1 MYKAFF
7 GLRSNP
13 FEITPDPTFFFATP
27 RHNEALASLYHGV
40 THRKGFVVLTG
51 EVGTGKT
58 LMVRCLLDLLRHEQV
73 AMAVVFNPRLAVLEF
88 LQYVA
93 LDLGLTV
100 AGKSK
105 SELLIEFNQYLIQRF
120 QQGLNTVIIIDDAQ
134 QLSRALLEEVRLL
147 TNLETTQQK
156 LVQIVLVGQPELD
169 EVLDSVEL
177 RQLKQRIGLRCQ
189 LRPLSWQEMCS
200 YVVQRLTLAG
210 NKEIAWT
217 LFPDATLTRIY
228 RYSQGIPRI
237 VNTLCEQGLIAA
249 YGRRARTVTSESI
262 DEIAVDFHFT
272 DEPLGPKLAPP
283 ARSGSQ
289 RRMLKALSRLL
300 RILDEDENENG
311 GAEDSARP
319 IAAERI

>member
-13 FEITPDPTFFFATP
+13 FEITPDPSFFFATP

-58 LMVRCLLDLLRHEQV
+58 LMVRCLLDLLKHEQV

-105 SELLIEFNQYLIQRF
+105 SELLIEFNHYLIERY

-134 QLSRALLEEVRLL
+134 QLNRALLEEVRLL

-169 EVLDSVEL
+169 EVLDSGEL
-177 RQLKQRIGLRCQ
+177 RQLKQRIGLRCH
-189 LRPLSWQEMCS
+189 LRPLTWQEMCS

-210 NKEIAWT
+210 NQEIAWS
-217 LFPDATLTRIY
+217 LFPDPTLTRIY

-249 YGRRARTVTSESI
+249 YGRRARTVTPESI

-300 RILDEDENENG
+300 RILDEDEDESG
-311 GAEDSARP
+311 DAEDGAQP
-319 IAAERI
+319 IVAERI